1 MSTPAAKSAST
12 NVVNRSRP
20 PWASVQQYSR
30 AEASRT
36 DRSAWVRMTA
46 FSDARTPVNESRAD
60 CENVRVDVVI
70 IGGGIVGLTTAL
82 ESARAGMAVT
92 VVDPTP
98 THGASFAAAGMI
110 APLTEY
116 HIGDDRLVPLL
127 VEAARVWPGYAASL
141 AEATGLPS
149 GYVDHGTVVVGHD
162 ADDKAEL
169 LRHLPAQRALGFEPE
184 LLTTRAVRERE
195 PALGPTISVGIAAPA
210 DHAVHNREFLAALM
224 RANEHAGVTFIH
236 ETAQVSERDH
246 TVELESQELRAEHIV
261 IAAGIDTV
269 GQRVVEPAIRAA
281 LRPVKGQILRLQ
293 ADRRTSAVP
302 ELTVRALVRGKSVYI
317 VPRPSG
323 EIVIGA
329 TVEERQFDLGATA
342 AGVFELLRDARAIMP
357 SVDEWAFTESW
368 AGMRPTTQDHLPIV
382 GASSRADVHF
392 ATGHGRNGILLGPL
406 TGLSMAHFLA
416 TGAMAEPMAAASP
429 ARFLEVH

>member
-1 MSTPAAKSAST
+1 MRELCAPTLA
-12 NVVNRSRP
+12 
-20 PWASVQQYSR
+20 
-30 AEASRT
+30 
-36 DRSAWVRMTA
+36 
-46 FSDARTPVNESRAD
+46 VNESSRD
-60 CENVRVDVVI
+60 WKNGDVDVVI
-70 IGGGIVGLTTAL
+70 IGGGIVGLTTAR
-82 ESARAGMAVT
+82 EAARAGMSVT

-116 HIGDDRLVPLL
+116 HIGDERLTPLL
-127 VEAARVWPGYAASL
+127 VEAARIWPDYASMISEE
-141 AEATGLPS
+141 AELPS

-169 LRHLPAQRALGFEPE
+169 LRHIPAQRALGFEPE
-184 LLTTRAVRERE
+184 VLTTRAVRDRE

-224 RANEHAGVTFIH
+224 RANEAAGVRFIH
-236 ETAQVSERDH
+236 ESAQVSERAN
-246 TVELESQELRAEHIV
+246 TVELESHELRAEHIV
-261 IAAGIDTV
+261 VATGIDTV
-269 GQRVVEPAIRAA
+269 DQRVVPAQIRAA
-281 LRPVKGQILRLQ
+281 IRPVKGQILRLQ

-323 EIVIGA
+323 EVVVGA

-368 AGMRPTTQDHLPIV
+368 AGMRPTTHDHLPIV
-382 GASSRADVHF
+382 GGGPRPDVHY

-406 TGLSMAHFLA
+406 TGV
-416 TGAMAEPMAAASP
+416 AMAEFMTTGNMPAPMTVATP
-429 ARFLEVH
+429 LRFLEA

>member
-1 MSTPAAKSAST
+1 MS
-12 NVVNRSRP
+12 
-20 PWASVQQYSR
+20 
-30 AEASRT
+30 
-36 DRSAWVRMTA
+36 
-46 FSDARTPVNESRAD
+46 
-60 CENVRVDVVI
+60 
-70 IGGGIVGLTTAL
+70 
-82 ESARAGMAVT
+82 VT

-116 HIGDDRLVPLL
+116 HIGDERLTPLL
-127 VEAARVWPGYAASL
+127 VEAARIWPAYASAIAHES
-141 AEATGLPS
+141 GLPS

-184 LLTTRAVRERE
+184 VLTTRAVRERE

-224 RANEHAGVTFIH
+224 RANEAAGVQFIH
-236 ETAQVSERDH
+236 ESAQVSDREH
-246 TVELESQELRAEHIV
+246 VVELESQELRAEHIV

-269 GQRVVEPAIRAA
+269 EQRIVPAQIRAA

-293 ADRRTSAVP
+293 ANRDTSAVP

-368 AGMRPTTQDHLPIV
+368 AGMRPTTHDHLPIV
-382 GASSRADVHF
+382 GTGPRADVHF

-406 TGLSMAHFLA
+406 TGIAMAAFMA
-416 TGAMAEPMAAASP
+416 TGSMPSPMDVASP
-429 ARFLEVH
+429 LRFMEA

>member
-1 MSTPAAKSAST
+1 M
-12 NVVNRSRP
+12 
-20 PWASVQQYSR
+20 
-30 AEASRT
+30 
-36 DRSAWVRMTA
+36 DL
-46 FSDARTPVNESRAD
+46 
-60 CENVRVDVVI
+60 VI
-70 IGGGIVGLTTAL
+70 IGGGIAGLTTAR
-82 ESARAGMAVT
+82 EAARAGMRVT

-98 THGASFAAAGMI
+98 THGASYAAAGMI

-116 HIGDDRLVPLL
+116 HIGDERLVPLL
-127 VEAARVWPGYAASL
+127 VEAARVWPGYAKAIADES
-141 AEATGLPS
+141 GLPS

-169 LRHLPAQRALGFEPE
+169 LRHLPAQRSLGFTPE
-184 LLTTRAVRERE
+184 VLTTRQVRDRE

-224 RANEHAGVTFIH
+224 RANELAGVQFIFEAARITDRPH
-236 ETAQVSERDH
+236 VVAC
-246 TVELESQELRAEHIV
+246 ESQELTADRIIV
-261 IAAGIDTV
+261 AAGIDTV
-269 GQRVVEPAIRAA
+269 HQEALEPEIRAA
-281 LRPVKGQILRLQ
+281 IRPVKGQILRLQ

-302 ELTVRALVRGKSVYI
+302 SLTVRALVRGKSVYI

-323 EIVIGA
+323 EVVIGA

-368 AGMRPTTQDHLPIV
+368 AGMRPTTHDHLPIV
-382 GASSRADVHF
+382 GPSTRDDIHY

-406 TGLSMAHFLA
+406 TGLSMARFLS
-416 TGAMAEPMAAASP
+416 TGTMPAPMSDASP
-429 ARFLEVH
+429 LRFVSER

>member
-1 MSTPAAKSAST
+1 
-12 NVVNRSRP
+12 
-20 PWASVQQYSR
+20 
-30 AEASRT
+30 
-36 DRSAWVRMTA
+36 
-46 FSDARTPVNESRAD
+46 
-60 CENVRVDVVI
+60 VDLVI
-70 IGGGIVGLTTAL
+70 IGGGIVGLTTAR
-82 ESARAGMAVT
+82 EAARAGMAVT

-116 HIGDDRLVPLL
+116 HIGDERLTPLL
-127 VEAARVWPGYAASL
+127 VEAARIWPDYARSISQ
-141 AEATGLPS
+141 ESGLPS

-184 LLTTRAVRERE
+184 VLTTRSVRDRE
-195 PALGPTISVGIAAPA
+195 PALGPSISVGIAAPA

-224 RANEHAGVTFIH
+224 RANEAAGVRFIH
-236 ETAQVSERDH
+236 ETAQVSSRPH
-246 TVELESQELRAEHIV
+246 VVELESQELRADHIV
-261 IAAGIDTV
+261 ISAGIDTID
-269 GQRVVEPAIRAA
+269 QRIVQPEIRAA

-293 ADRRTSAVP
+293 ADRKTSAVP

-323 EIVIGA
+323 EVVIGA

-342 AGVFELLRDARAIMP
+342 AGVFELLRDARSIMP

-368 AGMRPTTQDHLPIV
+368 AGMRPTTHDHLPIV
-382 GASSRADVHF
+382 GAGPRPEVHY

-406 TGLSMAHFLA
+406 TGISVAHYLA
-416 TGAMAEPMAAASP
+416 TGSMPSPMHVASP
-429 ARFLEVH
+429 LRFLEV

>member
-1 MSTPAAKSAST
+1 M
-12 NVVNRSRP
+12 
-20 PWASVQQYSR
+20 
-30 AEASRT
+30 
-36 DRSAWVRMTA
+36 DL
-46 FSDARTPVNESRAD
+46 
-60 CENVRVDVVI
+60 VI
-70 IGGGIVGLTTAL
+70 IGGGIIGLTTAR
-82 ESARAGMAVT
+82 EAARAGMQVT

-116 HIGDDRLVPLL
+116 HIGDDHLVPLL
-127 VEAARVWPGYAASL
+127 VEAARVWPAYAAAIA
-141 AEATGLPS
+141 AESGLPS

-184 LLTTRAVRERE
+184 VLTTRAVRERE

-224 RANEHAGVTFIH
+224 RANEMAGVRFVH
-236 ETAQVSERDH
+236 ETAQVGSEPH
-246 TVELESQELRAEHIV
+246 TVELESQVLRAEHIV
-261 IAAGIDTV
+261 IAAGIDTID
-269 GQRVVEPAIRAA
+269 QRVVEAPVRAA

-323 EIVIGA
+323 EVVIGA

-368 AGMRPTTQDHLPIV
+368 AGMRPTTHDHLPIV
-382 GASSRADVHF
+382 GPSSRPDVHY

-406 TGLSMAHFLA
+406 TGISLAGFLT
-416 TGAMAEPMAAASP
+416 TGTMSGPMAAATP
-429 ARFLEVH
+429 HRFLEAQ

>member
-1 MSTPAAKSAST
+1 M
-12 NVVNRSRP
+12 
-20 PWASVQQYSR
+20 
-30 AEASRT
+30 
-36 DRSAWVRMTA
+36 
-46 FSDARTPVNESRAD
+46 
-60 CENVRVDVVI
+60 DVVI
-70 IGGGIVGLTTAL
+70 IGGGIVGLTTAR
-82 ESARAGMAVT
+82 EAARAGMTVT

-116 HIGDDRLVPLL
+116 HIGDERLTPLL
-127 VEAARVWPGYAASL
+127 VDAARMWPGYAASISR
-141 AEATGLPS
+141 ESGLPS
-149 GYVDHGTVVVGHD
+149 GYVDHGTVVVGFD

-169 LRHLPAQRALGFEPE
+169 LRHLPAQRELGFEPE
-184 LLTTRAVRERE
+184 VLTTRAVRDRE

-224 RANEHAGVTFIH
+224 RANEAAGVRFIF
-236 ETAQVSERDH
+236 ESAQVSERSNV
-246 TVELESQELRAEHIV
+246 VELESQELRAEQIV

-269 GQRVVEPAIRAA
+269 AQRVVPPAIRAA

-293 ADRRTSAVP
+293 ADKRTSAVP

-323 EIVIGA
+323 EVVIGA

-368 AGMRPTTQDHLPIV
+368 AGMRPTTHDHLPIV
-382 GASSRADVHF
+382 GSGPRPDVHF

-406 TGLSMAHFLA
+406 TGVCMAQYLTTGSMPAPMDVA
-416 TGAMAEPMAAASP
+416 TP
-429 ARFLEVH
+429 ARFLEA

>member
-1 MSTPAAKSAST
+1 M
-12 NVVNRSRP
+12 
-20 PWASVQQYSR
+20 
-30 AEASRT
+30 
-36 DRSAWVRMTA
+36 
-46 FSDARTPVNESRAD
+46 
-60 CENVRVDVVI
+60 DVVI
-70 IGGGIVGLTTAL
+70 IGGGIAGLTTAR
-82 ESARAGMAVT
+82 EAARAGMQVT

-127 VEAARVWPGYAASL
+127 VEAARVWPEYARLIS
-141 AEATGLPS
+141 EESGLPS

-184 LLTTRAVRERE
+184 LLTTRQVRERE

-210 DHAVHNREFLAALM
+210 DHAVHNREFLAALL
-224 RANEHAGVTFIH
+224 RANELAGVRFVH
-236 ETAQVSERDH
+236 ETAQVSA
-246 TVELESQELRAEHIV
+246 TPNIVTCESMELRADQIV
-261 IAAGIDTV
+261 VAAGIDTV
-269 GQRVVEPAIRAA
+269 AQEHLEPAIRAA
-281 LRPVKGQILRLQ
+281 IRPVKGQILRLQ

-323 EIVIGA
+323 EVVVGA

-342 AGVFELLRDARAIMP
+342 AGVFELLRDARAILP

-368 AGMRPTTQDHLPIV
+368 AGMRPTTHDHLPIV
-382 GASSRADVHF
+382 GASSRPDVHY

-406 TGLSMAHFLA
+406 TGLSMAQFLRDGIMPA
-416 TGAMAEPMAAASP
+416 PMDAASP
-429 ARFLEVH
+429 LRFLQES

>member
-1 MSTPAAKSAST
+1 MDPFCAAA
-12 NVVNRSRP
+12 
-20 PWASVQQYSR
+20 R
-30 AEASRT
+30 A
-36 DRSAWVRMTA
+36 
-46 FSDARTPVNESRAD
+46 VNESPRG
-60 CENVRVDVVI
+60 CENVPVDLVI
-70 IGGGIVGLTTAL
+70 IGGGIVGLTTAR
-82 ESARAGMAVT
+82 EAARAGMTVT

-116 HIGDDRLVPLL
+116 HIGDERLTPLL
-127 VEAARVWPGYAASL
+127 VEAARIWPGYARAIS
-141 AEATGLPS
+141 EESGLPS
-149 GYVDHGTVVVGHD
+149 GYVDHGTVVVGYD

-169 LRHLPAQRALGFEPE
+169 LRHLPAQRELGFDPE
-184 LLTTRAVRERE
+184 VLTTRATRERE

-224 RANEHAGVTFIH
+224 RANHEAGVQFVH
-236 ETAQVSERDH
+236 ESAQVSERPH
-246 TVELESQELRAEHIV
+246 VVELESHELRADHIV
-261 IAAGIDTV
+261 IAAGIDSV
-269 GQRVVEPAIRAA
+269 DQRIAQPAIRAA

-293 ADRRTSAVP
+293 ADPRTSAVP

-323 EIVIGA
+323 EVVIGA

-368 AGMRPTTQDHLPIV
+368 AGMRPTTHDHLPIV
-382 GASSRADVHF
+382 GAGPRPDVHY

-406 TGLSMAHFLA
+406 TGVCMAKYLSTGTMPAPMDVA
-416 TGAMAEPMAAASP
+416 TPL
-429 ARFLEVH
+429 RFMEA

>member
-1 MSTPAAKSAST
+1 M
-12 NVVNRSRP
+12 
-20 PWASVQQYSR
+20 
-30 AEASRT
+30 
-36 DRSAWVRMTA
+36 
-46 FSDARTPVNESRAD
+46 
-60 CENVRVDVVI
+60 DVVV
-70 IGGGIVGLTTAL
+70 IGAGIVGLTTAR
-82 ESARAGMAVT
+82 EAARAGMRVT

-98 THGASFAAAGMI
+98 THGASYAAAGMI

-116 HIGDDRLVPLL
+116 HIGDDRLTPLL
-127 VEAARVWPGYAASL
+127 VEAARIWPGYADEIARES
-141 AEATGLPS
+141 GLPS

-169 LRHLPAQRALGFEPE
+169 LRHIPAQRALGFLPE
-184 LLTTRAVRERE
+184 VLTTRAVRERE

-224 RANEHAGVTFIH
+224 EANRIAGVAFVH
-236 ETAQVSERDH
+236 ELAQVSAQPH
-246 TVELESQELRAEHIV
+246 VVELESQQLRAEHIV

-269 GQRVVEPAIRAA
+269 HQRILPARLRDA

-323 EIVIGA
+323 EVVIGA
-329 TVEERQFDLGATA
+329 TVEERQFELGATA
-342 AGVFELLRDARAIMP
+342 AGVFELLRDARSIMP

-368 AGMRPTTQDHLPIV
+368 AGMRPTTHDHLPIV
-382 GASSRADVHF
+382 GSGPRPDVHL

-406 TGLSMAHFLA
+406 TGVSMAQYLA
-416 TGAMAEPMAAASP
+416 SGTMPEPMAAANP
-429 ARFLEVH
+429 LRFLEA

>member
-1 MSTPAAKSAST
+1 M
-12 NVVNRSRP
+12 
-20 PWASVQQYSR
+20 
-30 AEASRT
+30 
-36 DRSAWVRMTA
+36 DLL
-46 FSDARTPVNESRAD
+46 
-60 CENVRVDVVI
+60 I
-70 IGGGIVGLTTAL
+70 IGGGIAGLTTAR
-82 ESARAGMAVT
+82 EAARAGMRVT

-98 THGASFAAAGMI
+98 THGASYAAAGMI

-116 HIGDDRLVPLL
+116 HIGDERLVPLL
-127 VEAARVWPGYAASL
+127 VEAARVWPGYAKAIADES
-141 AEATGLPS
+141 GLPS

-169 LRHLPAQRALGFEPE
+169 LRHLPAQRALGFAPE
-184 LLTTRAVRERE
+184 VLTTRQVRERE

-224 RANEHAGVTFIH
+224 RANELAGVQFVF
-236 ETAQVSERDH
+236 ETARITDRPHV
-246 TVELESQELRAEHIV
+246 VACESQELTADRIIV
-261 IAAGIDTV
+261 AAGIDTV
-269 GQRVVEPAIRAA
+269 HQEALEPEIRAA
-281 LRPVKGQILRLQ
+281 IRPVKGQILRLQ

-302 ELTVRALVRGKSVYI
+302 SLTVRALVRGKSVYI

-368 AGMRPTTQDHLPIV
+368 AGMRPTTHDHLPIV
-382 GASSRADVHF
+382 GPSTRDDIHY

-406 TGLSMAHFLA
+406 TGLSMASFLT
-416 TGAMAEPMAAASP
+416 TGTMPSPMSDASP
-429 ARFLEVH
+429 LRFLSGH

>member
-1 MSTPAAKSAST
+1 M
-12 NVVNRSRP
+12 
-20 PWASVQQYSR
+20 
-30 AEASRT
+30 
-36 DRSAWVRMTA
+36 
-46 FSDARTPVNESRAD
+46 
-60 CENVRVDVVI
+60 DVVI
-70 IGGGIVGLTTAL
+70 IGGGIVGLTTAR
-82 ESARAGMAVT
+82 EAARAGMAVT

-116 HIGDDRLVPLL
+116 HIGDERLAPMLI
-127 VEAARVWPGYAASL
+127 EAARIWPAYARAIADESD
-141 AEATGLPS
+141 LPS
-149 GYVDHGTVVVGHD
+149 GFVAHGTVVVGHD

-169 LRHLPAQRALGFEPE
+169 LRHLPAQRALGFAPE
-184 LLTTRAVRERE
+184 VLTTRSARELE

-224 RANEHAGVTFIH
+224 RACERAGVAFIH
-236 ETAQVSERDH
+236 ETAQVSHRAH
-246 TVELESQELRAEHIV
+246 MVELESQELRADHIV
-261 IAAGIDTV
+261 IAAGVDT
-269 GQRVVEPAIRAA
+269 GDQRLTPPAIRAA

-368 AGMRPTTQDHLPIV
+368 AGMRPTTHDHLPIV
-382 GASSRADVHF
+382 GAGPRSDVYF

-406 TGLSMAHFLA
+406 TGI
-416 TGAMAEPMAAASP
+416 AMASFLTTGTVPSPMDAATP
-429 ARFLEVH
+429 LRFTEA

>member
-1 MSTPAAKSAST
+1 M
-12 NVVNRSRP
+12 
-20 PWASVQQYSR
+20 
-30 AEASRT
+30 
-36 DRSAWVRMTA
+36 
-46 FSDARTPVNESRAD
+46 
-60 CENVRVDVVI
+60 DVVI
-70 IGGGIVGLTTAL
+70 IGGGIVGLTTAR
-82 ESARAGMAVT
+82 EAARAGMRVT

-116 HIGDDRLVPLL
+116 HIGDERLTPLL
-127 VEAARVWPGYAASL
+127 VEAARIWPDYAAAISQ
-141 AEATGLPS
+141 EAGLPS

-169 LRHLPAQRALGFEPE
+169 LRHLPAQRALGFAPE
-184 LLTTRAVRERE
+184 VLTTRAVRDRE

-224 RANEHAGVTFIH
+224 RANEEAGVRFIY
-236 ETAQVSERDH
+236 ESAQVSERSN

-269 GQRVVEPAIRAA
+269 GQRVVPSAIRAA
-281 LRPVKGQILRLQ
+281 IRPVKGQILRLH
-293 ADRRTSAVP
+293 ADSRTSAVP
-302 ELTVRALVRGKSVYI
+302 QLTVRALVRGKSVYI

-323 EIVIGA
+323 EVVIGA

-368 AGMRPTTQDHLPIV
+368 AGMRPTTHDHLPIV
-382 GASSRADVHF
+382 GAGPRSDVHY

-406 TGLSMAHFLA
+406 TGI
-416 TGAMAEPMAAASP
+416 AMAQFLTTGTMPAPMDVADP
-429 ARFLEVH
+429 ARFLEA